1 MAVPLLCVATLAAAA
16 GGRADAGRFGVLVST
31 PLTPVSLGPPT
42 PVFGPT
48 GDAYT
53 LTEAP
58 DPQPGGMAGARVF
71 LSDRVLVQG
80 AAGVLALGD
89 TLAEFTRVHDGAFNG
104 TVSTGAFAHLAAEA
118 AWVQP
123 VSGTVDVLAGAGV
136 AVIRLFG
143 AASRST
149 SYSRVAATLSA
160 GVEWRP
166 HPRVGVDLAV
176 RWWSLR
182 GRMYLTPNGDRRV
195 TGAAPPAVPAWS
207 WVPLAIVPA
216 VVVYF

>member
-1 MAVPLLCVATLAAAA
+1 MAVPLLCAAALAAAA
-16 GGRADAGRFGVLVST
+16 GVRADSGKSGVLIST

-42 PVFGPT
+42 SVFGPT

-58 DPQPGGMAGARVF
+58 DPQPGGMAGARYFV
-71 LSDRVLVQG
+71 SDRVLVQA
-80 AAGVLALGD
+80 AAGVLAMGD
-89 TLAEFTRVHDGAFNG
+89 TLAKFTRVHDGASNA
-104 TVSTGAFAHLAAEA
+104 TVSTGVFAQLAAEA
-118 AWVQP
+118 AWAQP
-123 VSGTVDVLAGAGV
+123 VARTVDVLAGAGV
-136 AVIRLFG
+136 AGVRLFG
-143 AASRST
+143 AASRAT
-149 SYSRVAATLSA
+149 SFSRVAATLSA

-182 GRMYLTPNGDRRV
+182 GRMYLTPNGARRV
-195 TGAAPPAVPAWS
+195 TGADAPSIPAWS
-207 WVPLAIVPA
+207 WVALAIVPA